1 MKNRNEIP
9 DYNKMAKALKN
20 AGWDT
25 WYHEDNWVQI
35 KWLEA
40 GKNISRMGKTTEE
53 AYESITSKNFEY
65 RDFLFTILFYN
76 EIVQDSEY
84 NLKNKSHDELYTIIK
99 KHRNKFMQSEHN
111 VKDKSH
117 YDCIISYFSCELQI

>member
-35 KWLEA
+35 K
-40 GKNISRMGKTTEE
+40 
-53 AYESITSKNFEY
+53 
-65 RDFLFTILFYN
+65 
-76 EIVQDSEY
+76 
-84 NLKNKSHDELYTIIK
+84 
-99 KHRNKFMQSEHN
+99 
-111 VKDKSH
+111 
-117 YDCIISYFSCELQI
+117 